1 MIYTKPDGNHLY
13 VITDKEKLKDNYQNY
28 FPDFA
33 IDNKARY
40 TYINGKKYYVKD
52 NQPQYPIPNDAEIY
66 HYTDDKIVYDIVY
79 VPSDKLQRFNK
90 DIESTNQYTGLWI
103 SSTSNQKNVLAKI
116 PFKLM
121 NKQLAN
127 YLAEDKNIQDLR
139 NLELEQTAQKMY
151 ISFKQATNFIG
162 GRIPSQS
169 MQSFMNCKVVGYI
182 DMDSNIVW
190 VNNAVLVFQGSDFEI
205 Y

>member
-1 MIYTKPDGNHLY
+1 MVYTKPDGNHLY
-13 VITDKEKLKDNYQNY
+13 VIMDANRIRQIYKD
-28 FPDFA
+28 DFVNFT
-33 IDNKARY
+33 IDSKARY

-66 HYTDDKIVYDIVY
+66 HYTDDKIEYDIVY

-103 SSTSNQKNVLAKI
+103 SSTSNQKNVLAKM

-127 YLAEDKNIQDLR
+127 YLVEDKNIQDLR
-139 NLELEQTAQKMY
+139 DLELEQTAQKMY

-169 MQSFMNCKVVGYI
+169 MQSFMNCKVAGYI

-190 VNNAVLVFQGSDFEI
+190 VNNAVLVFQGSN
-205 Y
+205 